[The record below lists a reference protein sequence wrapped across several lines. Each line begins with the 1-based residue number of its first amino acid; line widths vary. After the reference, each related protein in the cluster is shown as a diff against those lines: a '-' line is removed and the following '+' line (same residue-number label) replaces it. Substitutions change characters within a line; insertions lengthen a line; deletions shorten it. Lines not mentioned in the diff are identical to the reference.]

1 MTTVRDA
8 LLARSEDDGD
18 GLLAGARRWS
28 WREDVAQ
35 CSRRAHVLGDLLDSD
50 LPPHVGLL
58 MDNTS
63 EMAFQ
68 LGAAG
73 LGGHV
78 AVGLNTT
85 RRGEALLADIRKAD
99 CQVIVADPRLL
110 PLLEGIDLA
119 GVRLER
125 SDDPS
130 WSQRVGA
137 APTVAPDATL
147 EAASLF
153 MLIFTSG
160 TSGDPKAVRITHEK
174 VTVPG
179 AYLVERLG
187 LGAEDVFYA
196 SMPLFHSNA
205 VMA

>member
-1 MTTVRDA
+1 
-8 LLARSEDDGD
+8 
-18 GLLAGARRWS
+18 
-28 WREDVAQ
+28 
-35 CSRRAHVLGDLLDSD
+35 
-50 LPPHVGLL
+50 
-58 MDNTS
+58 MDNTP

-130 WSQRVGA
+130 WRRRVDA
-137 APTVAPDATL
+137 AAGRWPRRPPPSPARC
-147 EAASLF
+147 SC
-153 MLIFTSG
+153 
-160 TSGDPKAVRITHEK
+160 
-174 VTVPG
+174 
-179 AYLVERLG
+179 
-187 LGAEDVFYA
+187 
-196 SMPLFHSNA
+196 
-205 VMA
+205 